1 VGRAARGEG
10 WRGIGV
16 GMAGTRARCYRWALG
31 ERGTGA
37 GRYRWVLGAERHW
50 GCGEGSEALGQW
62 QP

>member
-37 GRYRWVLGAERHW
+37 GHYRWVLGAERHW
-50 GCGEGSEALGQW
+50 GCGF
-62 QP
+62 